1 METGVKP
8 VRRRWLHRHW
18 PWVVAI
24 WGSLQV
30 AGAICLFVFGL
41 LAVMGNSDAAKL
53 ALSTARS
60 NADLVSELG
69 SPIEQG
75 RLLRGNI
82 NVTPTDGHADLAIPV
97 SGPKES
103 GTLYCVAHKS
113 AGVWTL
119 DSLKFATSDVAPRLD
134 LLPRKANPATP
145 VEQ

>member
-1 METGVKP
+1 MESPTKP
-8 VRRRWLHRHW
+8 FRWPWLRKHW
-18 PWVVAI
+18 PWIVGFWGCLQVVA
-24 WGSLQV
+24 
-30 AGAICLFVFGL
+30 AICLFVFGV
-41 LAVMGNSDAAKL
+41 LAVLGNSDAAKL
-53 ALSTARS
+53 ALATARS

-113 AGVWTL
+113 AGGWTL
-119 DSLKFATSDVAPRLD
+119 DLLQFATSDVAPRLD
-134 LLPRKANPATP
+134 LLPRKANPSTP